1 MATFHRL
8 VRFVSKSGGEPLI
21 GEPVE
26 RDQDV
31 GLATYAGEA
40 VEVEVFAGRSVL
52 QPGERTG
59 KKEQVER
66 LLSPLAASEVG
77 TIRCIGLN
85 VSQLRAFLP
94 PQLSSSS
101 GTVHVDFLAH
111 PQVPE
116 PCERSQPP
124 DPGSSGPLHEAVDR
138 VKRPVPCADGSSQG
152 VRERRL
158 CGLRVGARCRPR
170 QGLQECLG
178 SRSDGLRARVSRV
191 LS

>member
-66 LLSPLAASEVG
+66 LLSPHDPVHRSERESTAGFPPSAA
-77 TIRCIGLN
+77 
-85 VSQLRAFLP
+85 F
-94 PQLSSSS
+94 
-101 GTVHVDFLAH
+101 
-111 PQVPE
+111 
-116 PCERSQPP
+116 
-124 DPGSSGPLHEAVDR
+124 
-138 VKRPVPCADGSSQG
+138 
-152 VRERRL
+152 
-158 CGLRVGARCRPR
+158 
-170 QGLQECLG
+170 
-178 SRSDGLRARVSRV
+178 
-191 LS
+191 